1 MKFIRPLIL
10 TLIATGSLTACQ
22 TLPKTA
28 PVISEQ
34 VHDDVLRFAITGK
47 IGITTNTANG
57 KQAGSAF
64 YNWGQEDERFA
75 IDLTGAFGM
84 GATQIRYDGQQATL
98 TNDKGEIQADSPEE
112 LLQKATGWHAPIS
125 HLPHWIV
132 GKTAQG
138 DTDSQQDEQG
148 RLTQSTNDDW
158 TASFEYPKN
167 SPRPSRLIIN
177 HTDGHRVVMTIVYP
191 N

>member
-1 MKFIRPLIL
+1 MKFIRPFIFA
-10 TLIATGSLTACQ
+10 LIATGSLSACQ
-22 TLPKTA
+22 TLTKST

-34 VHDDVLRFAITGK
+34 AYDGSLHFNITGK
-47 IGITTNTANG
+47 IGISTNATNG

-64 YNWGQEDERFA
+64 YHWGQQEERFA

-98 TNDKGEIQADSPEE
+98 TNDQGKLQADSPEA

-125 HLPHWIV
+125 HLPYWIV
-132 GKTAQG
+132 GKTAQN

-148 RLTQSTNDDW
+148 RLIKSTNDNW
-158 TASFEYPKN
+158 MVNFEYIKN
-167 SPRPSRLIIN
+167 SPRPSRLVIH